1 MYYDRLWKVSFEREL
16 QFGSLLFLGYIH
28 ILKRFIMPSLYLLR
42 TWYTHE
48 IKRKFFPYDHQ
59 IRRKYFQYYITIRAK
74 CNVEPKEN
82 TDPVDDDLVLS
93 KYQSFYIGMC
103 NVWYTIINII
113 VCSFWFPPGHYC
125 SLPSYKCFL
134 YVWQNKRFNKPWA
147 FSKRKTTLDTHF
159 SLPTLYECKCAL
171 IFIMKGTLCKN
182 RFHRRFHHI
191 SRATRNL

>member
-1 MYYDRLWKVSFEREL
+1 MLSQKKTQILSMMILYFPNINHSILVCVMYGILSLTLSF
-16 QFGSLLFLGYIH
+16 
-28 ILKRFIMPSLYLLR
+28 
-42 TWYTHE
+42 
-48 IKRKFFPYDHQ
+48 
-59 IRRKYFQYYITIRAK
+59 
-74 CNVEPKEN
+74 
-82 TDPVDDDLVLS
+82 
-93 KYQSFYIGMC
+93 
-103 NVWYTIINII
+103 
-113 VCSFWFPPGHYC
+113 FPPGHYC